1 MSLQNVILDKFFM
14 KNFFNTKILV
24 RKFVLIRPKLLLKC
38 VIGTI
43 RFGITNGTRTKVD
56 IIKVIITITKVLRTK
71 IVITNVYR
79 AKVIIR
85 NITRKL
91 V

>member
-1 MSLQNVILDKFFM
+1 M
-14 KNFFNTKILV
+14 
-24 RKFVLIRPKLLLKC
+24 LKC
-38 VIGTI
+38 VIDTI